1 MSEFVL
7 PIVML
12 AGSLVIMAFSSNLA
26 VTSMEK
32 IIEFTGLSE
41 AAAGIAILAVMTSAP
56 EMTVA
61 LFSVLQGAPGIA
73 IGDILGSNLFNLG
86 AIMGMLAILGFLKT
100 CCPDTVMVTQLT
112 DILFLTALIPILLV
126 IFEIATPIVGIIL
139 FGVFILNVFTMTKKR
154 TIIPVARIEEKP
166 SSPRAGRLSRIVKES
181 KIGVVA
187 ILILSL
193 AGLMIAGNLV
203 VSSAVGIATLLGAP
217 QILVGA
223 KIVSLGTS
231 LPELTLDITAVRRGH
246 VQMALGDIVG
256 SNLMNLTF
264 VLGLVLITSPF
275 TVDITIFSEILPFLL
290 ITTIIFWR
298 FLMRGEISKIG
309 GILLL
314 GSYIMFLIII

>member
-1 MSEFVL
+1 MSEFIL
-7 PIVML
+7 PAVML
-12 AGSLVIMAFSSNLA
+12 AGSLVIMAFSSNIA

-32 IIEFTGLSE
+32 IIEITGLSE
-41 AAAGIAILAVMTSAP
+41 AAAGIAILAVMTSVP

-126 IFEIATPIVGIIL
+126 IFEIASPIVGIIL
-139 FGVFILNVFTMTKKR
+139 FGVFILNVFSMTKKR
-154 TIIPVARIEEKP
+154 TIIPVAKVEEKP
-166 SSPRAGRLSRIVKES
+166 SSPKAGRLSRIVRES
-181 KIGVVA
+181 KMAAVA

-193 AGLMIAGNLV
+193 IGLMIAGNLV
-203 VSSAVGIATLLGAP
+203 VSSATGIATLLGVP
-217 QILVGA
+217 QILIGA

-231 LPELTLDITAVRRGH
+231 LPELVLDLTAVRRGR

-309 GILLL
+309 GSLLL
-314 GSYIMFLIII
+314 ASYIMFFIII

>member
-1 MSEFVL
+1 MTELIL
-7 PIVML
+7 PAIML
-12 AGSLVIMAFSSNLA
+12 AGSLVIMALCSHFA
-26 VTSMEK
+26 VASMEK
-32 IIEFTGLSE
+32 IIKFTGLSE
-41 AAAGIAILAVMTSAP
+41 AAAGIGILAVMTSAP
-56 EMTVA
+56 EMMVA

-73 IGDILGSNLFNLG
+73 IGDILGSNVFNLG
-86 AIMGMLAILGFLKT
+86 AIMGILGIIGFLKT

-139 FGVFILNVFTMTKKR
+139 FGVFILNIHSMTKKR
-154 TIIPVARIEEKP
+154 TLIPVAKEEEP
-166 SSPRAGRLSRIVKES
+166 STAKTDRFSRIVKER
-181 KIGVVA
+181 KIAVVA

-193 AGLMIAGNLV
+193 VGLMIAGSLV
-203 VSSAVGIATLLGAP
+203 VSSGVGIATLLGAP
-217 QILVGA
+217 PILVGA

-231 LPELTLDITAVRRGH
+231 LPELTLDLTAARRGY

-264 VLGLVLITSPF
+264 VLGLVLIASPF

-298 FLMRGEISKIG
+298 FVMRGEISKVG
-309 GILLL
+309 GSLLL
-314 GSYIMFLIII
+314 VSYILFLIIV

>member
-1 MSEFVL
+1 MSEFIL
-7 PIVML
+7 PVVML
-12 AGSLVIMAFSSNLA
+12 AGSLVIMAFSSHLA
-26 VTSMEK
+26 VSSMEK
-32 IIEFTGLSE
+32 VIEFTGLSE
-41 AAAGIAILAVMTSAP
+41 AAAGIGILAVMTSAP
-56 EMTVA
+56 EMMVA

-86 AIMGMLAILGFLKT
+86 AIIGMLGIMGFLKT

-139 FGVFILNVFTMTKKR
+139 FAVFILNIHSMTKKR
-154 TIIPVARIEEKP
+154 TIIPVAKVEAKP
-166 SSPRAGRLSRIVKES
+166 STPKAGRISRFVKES
-181 KIGVVA
+181 RIAVVA
-187 ILILSL
+187 MLILSL
-193 AGLMIAGNLV
+193 VGLMIAGFLV
-203 VSSAVGIATLLGAP
+203 VSSAVGIATLLGVP
-217 QILVGA
+217 QILIGA

-231 LPELTLDITAVRRGH
+231 LPELTLDYTAARRGH

-309 GILLL
+309 GSLLL
-314 GSYIMFLIII
+314 VSYIMFLIII